1 MTDLTNMGGVLKKIL
16 RTGVGPVIP
25 EGATVR
31 GTCFLQS
38 LNDIIMTSLVH
49 YNGYL
54 EYSDEPYDS
63 SRLRNKPLTI
73 RLGQGEVI
81 EGWVWS
87 MTSLLFGYNQI
98 GNGCGFNEEE

>member
-1 MTDLTNMGGVLKKIL
+1 
-16 RTGVGPVIP
+16 
-25 EGATVR
+25 
-31 GTCFLQS
+31 
-38 LNDIIMTSLVH
+38 MTSLVH

-87 MTSLLFGYNQI
+87 MTSLLFGYN
-98 GNGCGFNEEE
+98 